1 MITALRGTADI
12 LPPDTAVWQHVEQC
26 ARDVFSRYGFAEI
39 RTPIFEQT
47 ELFVRSI
54 GDTTDIV
61 EKEMY
66 TFPDR
71 KGRSITL
78 RPEGTACVVRAC
90 LEHKLFAPGK
100 ILKFFYTGPMFRYE
114 RPQAGR
120 QRQFHQTGV
129 ELFGTYSPL
138 ADADVI
144 AMMVRFLEHAGVHNV
159 TVQLNTLG
167 DAASRAAYRAALQ
180 AFVAPHLPALCE
192 DCQRRAERN
201 VLRVLDCKIP
211 SCKAIFSAPDVPRT
225 TATLSPAAQQHY
237 DGVRRVLDALH
248 IAYIEDPRLVRG
260 LDYYTHTI
268 FEVRHGALGAQD
280 ALGGGGRYDNLVHE
294 MGGPQIGGVGFG
306 VGLERLVIALRGA
319 QTAPPQFPP
328 DVALIALD
336 ARALQ
341 DNLTLADELR
351 RRGLSVLTAYELQ
364 SVKAQMRQANSAG
377 VAWVVFQGE
386 DERRQGMVKLKDMRA
401 GAERL
406 CSLDDLLTTLCPQQI
421 R

>member
-1 MITALRGTADI
+1 MITALRGTEDI
-12 LPPDTAVWQHVEQC
+12 LPPDSAVWQHVEAC
-26 ARDVFSRYGFAEI
+26 ARDVFGRYGFAEM

-71 KGRSITL
+71 KGRSLTL
-78 RPEGTACVVRAC
+78 RPEGTACIVRAC

-100 ILKFFYTGPMFRYE
+100 LLKFFYTGPMFRYE

-144 AMMVRFLEHAGVHNV
+144 AMMVRFLEQAGVQNV
-159 TVQLNTLG
+159 AVQLNTLG
-167 DAASRAAYRAALQ
+167 DADSRAAYRDALQ
-180 AFVAPHLPALCE
+180 AFVAPRRDALCG

-201 VLRVLDCKIP
+201 VLRVLDCKVP
-211 SCKAIFSAPDVPRT
+211 SCKALFSSADVPST
-225 TATLSPAAQQHY
+225 VSALSPGAREHY
-237 DGVRRVLDALH
+237 DGVRRALDALK
-248 IAYIEDPRLVRG
+248 IAYAEDARLVRG

-280 ALGGGGRYDNLVHE
+280 ALGGGGRYDGLVKE
-294 MGGPQIGGVGFG
+294 MGGPDTGGVGFG
-306 VGLERLVIALRGA
+306 IGLERLVIALRGA
-319 QTAPPQFPP
+319 EHRAAERAP
-328 DVALIALD
+328 DVFLVALD
-336 ARALQ
+336 AAALR
-341 DNLTLADELR
+341 DNLALADTLR
-351 RRGLSVLTAYELQ
+351 QRGLTVLAGYDVQ
-364 SVKAQMRQANSAG
+364 SVKAQMRQANNAG
-377 VAWVVFQGE
+377 AAWVVLQGE
-386 DERRQGMVKLKDMRA
+386 DERTQGVVKLKDMR
-401 GAERL
+401 GGSERF
-406 CSLDDLLTTLCPQQI
+406 CAAQEAVDAIASARQE
-421 R
+421 